1 MIRQTDEE
9 WYREMLDRYR
19 NLKKVTFECPNCGH
33 LQSIEDFVTLGLDA
47 TRAYKDCLGRYVDN
61 LGCEFSVDDGECSL
75 DKIRIIVLEDGSE
88 RKVFHFV

>member
-61 LGCEFSVDDGECSL
+61 LGCEFSVDDGNCASE
-75 DKIRIIVLEDGSE
+75 KVRIITVKGGVEI
-88 RKVFHFV
+88 KVFNFI

>member
-47 TRAYKDCLGRYVDN
+47 TRAYRDCLGRYVDN
-61 LGCEFSVDDGECSL
+61 LDCQFSVDDGDCSF
-75 DKIRIIVLEDGSE
+75 DNVRIIVLKDGSE
-88 RKVFHFV
+88 CKVFNFI